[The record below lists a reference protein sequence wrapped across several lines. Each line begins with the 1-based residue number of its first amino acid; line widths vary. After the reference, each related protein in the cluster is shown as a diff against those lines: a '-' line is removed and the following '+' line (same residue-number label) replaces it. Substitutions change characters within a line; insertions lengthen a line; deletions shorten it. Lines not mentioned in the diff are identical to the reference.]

1 MTAYYEFKSGNGV
14 TKVNV
19 YLTEEDIETYSK
31 ADKPTAEKRAK
42 EFFDTII
49 EAVTSGMKKEK
60 QRKVE

>member
-14 TKVNV
+14 TKANI

-31 ADKPTAEKRAK
+31 ADKPT
-42 EFFDTII
+42 
-49 EAVTSGMKKEK
+49 SGMKKEK